1 MRERPILF
9 NNAMVRAILDGSK
22 WQTRRPVKP
31 QPVQHGHETMRP
43 EPRDGGRWVWMAYPS
58 SPIAFATGD
67 MRCPFGAPGEF
78 LWVRECWA
86 KVDYNACDG
95 MDRDDFVW
103 CTKPGDIAPGGHPVI
118 YRATCGGFEWDDR
131 PESRWRPSI
140 HMPRWASRLTLR
152 VTDVRIER
160 LQDITEEDAR
170 AEGVRKD
177 DAAVVIDADGKIR
190 SDLSHTYR
198 GAFAAAWD
206 SIYGKR
212 DPSTPES
219 WTANPWVWV
228 VSFERVE
235 VPRG

>member
-9 NNAMVRAILDGSK
+9 NDAMVRAIFSGAK
-22 WQTRRPVKP
+22 TQTRRPVKL
-31 QPVQHGHETMRP
+31 GAEA
-43 EPRDGGRWVWMAYPS
+43 MAYVNS
-58 SPIAFATGD
+58 FRSPITRD
-67 MRCPFGAPGEF
+67 SRVMSWCPFGAAGGI

-86 KVDYNACDG
+86 EVDYNACDG

-152 VTDVRIER
+152 VTDVRVER
-160 LQDITEEDAR
+160 VQDITETDAR
-170 AEGVRKD
+170 AEGVTPVPFCR
-177 DAAVVIDADGKIR
+177 AGRGDGFEHVE
-190 SDLSHTYR
+190 SFEETWHEV
-198 GAFAAAWD
+198 
-206 SIYGKR
+206 YG
-212 DPSTPES
+212 PES

-228 VSFERVE
+228 VSFDRVE
-235 VPRG
+235 VARV

>member
-9 NNAMVRAILDGSK
+9 NDAMVRAILDGSK
-22 WQTRRPVKP
+22 WQTRRPVKL
-31 QPVQHGHETMRP
+31 GAEA
-43 EPRDGGRWVWMAYPS
+43 MAYVNS
-58 SPIAFATGD
+58 FRSPITRD
-67 MRCPFGAPGEF
+67 SRVMSWCPFGAPGDL
-78 LWVRECWA
+78 LWVRECFA
-86 KVDYNACDG
+86 LGRVFD
-95 MDRDDFVW
+95 
-103 CTKPGDIAPGGHPVI
+103 
-118 YRATCGGFEWDDR
+118 
-131 PESRWRPSI
+131 ESRAAELPITERDVPVWFRADGGADESWSNRGKWRPSI

-152 VTDVRIER
+152 VADVRVER
-160 LQDITEEDAR
+160 VQDITEEDAR

-235 VPRG
+235 VPHG